1 MYSTFYKKD
10 FCLWSHRYH
19 KSIVFWKVQQI
30 KKKPQSY
37 KLKIS
42 TVCALNFHMN
52 RIVKALI
59 QTLFTTLIVK
69 YTMSSITGF
78 VILLSKLN
86 GYDKKKNS
94 TESKTI
100 TKFYTNW

>member
-1 MYSTFYKKD
+1 MESATNLKKT
-10 FCLWSHRYH
+10 
-19 KSIVFWKVQQI
+19 
-30 KKKPQSY
+30 PQSY
-37 KLKIS
+37 ILKRS

-59 QTLFTTLIVK
+59 QILFTTLIVK

-86 GYDKKKNS
+86 GYDKKNS

-100 TKFYTNW
+100 TKFYTN